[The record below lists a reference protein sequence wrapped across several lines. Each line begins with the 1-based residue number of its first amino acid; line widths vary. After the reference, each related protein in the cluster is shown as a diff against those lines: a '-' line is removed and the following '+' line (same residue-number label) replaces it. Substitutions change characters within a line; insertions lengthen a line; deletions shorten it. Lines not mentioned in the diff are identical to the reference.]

1 MSQRGSRS
9 SRERRSAAISES
21 LEQDDEDEAIRA
33 AMTNSHVRRGSMLS
47 QKRWSSSE
55 ESNRPYS
62 REIKVRSLHCI
73 GSINRISRSLAA

>member
-1 MSQRGSRS
+1 
-9 SRERRSAAISES
+9 
-21 LEQDDEDEAIRA
+21 
-33 AMTNSHVRRGSMLS
+33 MTNNNHVRRGSMLS

-73 GSINRISRSLAA
+73 GPINRISRSLAA